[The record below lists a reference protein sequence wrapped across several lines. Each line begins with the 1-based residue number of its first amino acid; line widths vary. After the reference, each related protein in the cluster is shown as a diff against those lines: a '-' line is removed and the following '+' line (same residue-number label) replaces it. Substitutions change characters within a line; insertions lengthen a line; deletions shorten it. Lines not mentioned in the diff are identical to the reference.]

1 MCKKNLIIKKVKHH
15 KRTIQSK
22 SVQLK
27 SKILVL
33 KMKKKLFGV
42 HHDFSGLG
50 PQKESN
56 LPQN

>member
-1 MCKKNLIIKKVKHH
+1 MCKKIDNKKVKHH

-27 SKILVL
+27 NKILVL
-33 KMKKKLFGV
+33 KMEKKLFGV
-42 HHDFSGLG
+42 HHDFLGLG
-50 PQKESN
+50 PLKESN